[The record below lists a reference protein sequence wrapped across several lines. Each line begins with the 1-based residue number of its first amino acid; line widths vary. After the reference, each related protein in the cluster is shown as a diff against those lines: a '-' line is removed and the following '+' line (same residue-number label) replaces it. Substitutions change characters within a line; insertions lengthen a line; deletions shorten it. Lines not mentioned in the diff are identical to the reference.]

1 MKTRGSNT
9 NPIEPARSK
18 CILPLSTKTQN
29 SIENVS
35 ILAPILGHFGYLFRA
50 FCSKVAQG
58 VQGRAP
64 KCAKVY
70 QNGAQGCP
78 NGAQGCPN
86 GPQGCPNGPQGC
98 PNGPPRSPKVPKRHQ
113 KVPQACPTGGPRCH
127 NGVPRSPKCHKDA
140 TRPHK
145 CHYETKMCPKVPKN
159 KQAHTDTNNQP
170 TK

>member
-18 CILPLSTKTQN
+18 CILPLSTKTPN
-29 SIENVS
+29 IDENVS

-78 NGAQGCPN
+78 NGAQGCQN
-86 GPQGCPNGPQGC
+86 GS
-98 PNGPPRSPKVPKRHQ
+98 PRSPKVPKRRQ
-113 KVPQACPTGGPRCH
+113 SVPQVCQTGHPRCH
-127 NGVPRSPKCHKDA
+127 NGAPRSPKVPQRRHKAPHSA
-140 TRPHK
+140 TKTPKCAPHHGAK
-145 CHYETKMCPKVPKN
+145 
-159 KQAHTDTNNQP
+159 KQASTHRHKQP
-170 TK
+170 TNQISKEGHT